1 MSLVFGIIVLVLL
14 LGGLTLW
21 FFMMPRVTGGADL
34 SLLKKNYAH
43 RGLWDAKFPPSS
55 LDAILLASRVDY
67 GVKIEVYAS
76 RDRRLMVVGK
86 PSLPLSL
93 VLATLNGAAPLM
105 IEIGGKK
112 KTDLGL
118 CLRLARMLDAYEGAF
133 SIVSSDP
140 KMLAYFK
147 DYRPGFARGQIVA
160 SHSGFAA
167 SHLLLN
173 YRSRP
178 DFLVIEKSVRHRTV
192 PLLLTKLCHLPCFIY
207 PIDSLED
214 YRACRRKKQYAIFT
228 NIRPKDRPKKGKR
241 HGQFYV

>member
-1 MSLVFGIIVLVLL
+1 MSLVLGIIVLILL

-43 RGLWDAKFPPSS
+43 RGLWDARFPPSS
-55 LDAILLASRVDY
+55 LDAILLASRVNY
-67 GVKIEVYAS
+67 GIKLEVYAS
-76 RDRRLMVVGK
+76 RDRKLMVMGK
-86 PSLPLSL
+86 PSIPLSL
-93 VLATLNGAAPLM
+93 VLATLDGAAPLM
-105 IEIGGKK
+105 LEIGGRK

-133 SIVSSDP
+133 SIVSSDS

-160 SHSGFAA
+160 SHSDFAT
-167 SHLLLN
+167 SHLLQN

-178 DFLVIEKSVRHRTV
+178 DFLVMEKSVRRRTT
-192 PLLLTKLCHLPCFIY
+192 LLLFAKLCHLPCFVY
-207 PIDSLED
+207 PIDSQED
-214 YRACRRKKQYAIFT
+214 YRICRRQKQYAIFT
-228 NIRPKDRPKKGKR
+228 KIRPKDRPKKGKR
-241 HGQFYV
+241 HGQFYI

>member
-1 MSLVFGIIVLVLL
+1 MSLVLGIIVLVLL

-43 RGLWDAKFPPSS
+43 RGLWDARFPPSS

-76 RDRRLMVVGK
+76 RDRRLMVLGK

-93 VLATLNGAAPLM
+93 VLATLDGAAPLM

-118 CLRLARMLDAYEGAF
+118 CLRLARMLDAYGGAF
-133 SIVSSDP
+133 SIISSDP

-147 DYRPGFARGQIVA
+147 DYRPNFARGQIVS
-160 SHSGFAA
+160 SHSDFAT
-167 SHLLLN
+167 SHLLRN
-173 YRSRP
+173 YLSRP
-178 DFLVIEKSVRHRTV
+178 DFLVLEKTVRRRPT
-192 PLLLTKLCHLPCFIY
+192 LLLLSKLCHLPCFVY
-207 PIDSLED
+207 PIDSQED
-214 YRACRRKKQYAIFT
+214 YRACRRQKQYTIFT